1 MSEAAWLQSLRAG
14 RGVCPLFGADAV
26 VARFA
31 EVVSDRSERLV
42 MVPASSQRP
51 LLGTLPMPPDVRTR
65 WLGSAPSSHDAR
77 MIAAGT
83 EHRILPTLPAKMVII
98 DRAIVMTPIDPED
111 PLKGVWQITAK
122 PLVRALVEMYQ
133 RLWGQAAEPARW
145 PGLSARE
152 RAVVTLLAE
161 GRTDQT
167 VAEQL
172 GLSRR
177 TITYTVA
184 DLMERYG
191 ARSRFQLALLLTGA
205 RAGELFDTT
214 MAGVPGHHEGES
226 RGGVPT
232 VASAPDLRELSS
244 RPC

>member
-1 MSEAAWLQSLRAG
+1 MSEVAWLKSLRAG

-31 EVVSDRSERLV
+31 EIVSVKRSERLV
-42 MVPASSQRP
+42 MVPESSQRP
-51 LLGTLPMPPDVRTR
+51 VLGTLPTPPDVRTR
-65 WLGSAPSSHDAR
+65 WLGSTPPGHDVR
-77 MIAAGT
+77 LIAAGS
-83 EHRILPTLPAKMVII
+83 EHRILSALPAKMVII

-133 RLWGQAAEPARW
+133 RLWGRAAEPVRW
-145 PGLSARE
+145 PAGLSARE

-161 GRTDQT
+161 GCTDQT
-167 VAEQL
+167 VAERL

-184 DLMERYG
+184 DLMEKYG
-191 ARSRFQLALLLTGA
+191 ARSRFHLALRLAGGDASDPPRMRPVSGA
-205 RAGELFDTT
+205 TPSDPVDDFG
-214 MAGVPGHHEGES
+214 
-226 RGGVPT
+226 
-232 VASAPDLRELSS
+232 
-244 RPC
+244 

>member
-1 MSEAAWLQSLRAG
+1 M
-14 RGVCPLFGADAV
+14 

-31 EVVSDRSERLV
+31 EVVSVKRSERLV

-51 LLGTLPMPPDVRTR
+51 LLGTLPVPPDVRTR
-65 WLGSAPSSHDAR
+65 WLGAAPSSHDAR
-77 MIAAGT
+77 LIAAGA

-122 PLVRALVEMYQ
+122 PLVGALVETYR
-133 RLWGQAAEPARW
+133 RLWGQAAKPVRWPAR
-145 PGLSARE
+145 LSARE

-161 GRTDQT
+161 GCTDQM
-167 VAEQL
+167 VANQL

-184 DLMERYG
+184 DLMEKYG
-191 ARSRFQLALLLTGA
+191 ARSRFHLALLL
-205 RAGELFDTT
+205 AGDDVGDVFDTT
-214 MAGVPGHHEGES
+214 GVHAGARDHRRTLG
-226 RGGVPT
+226 
-232 VASAPDLRELSS
+232 
-244 RPC
+244 

>member
-1 MSEAAWLQSLRAG
+1 MSDVAWLHSLRAG

-31 EVVSDRSERLV
+31 EIVSVERSERLV

-51 LLGTLPMPPDVRTR
+51 VLGTLPMPPDVRTR
-65 WLGSAPSSHDAR
+65 WLGSAPSGHDAR
-77 MIAAGT
+77 LIAAGA
-83 EHRILPTLPAKMVII
+83 EHRILPTLPAKLVII

-133 RLWGQAAEPARW
+133 RLWGQAAEPVRW
-145 PGLSARE
+145 PAGLSARE
-152 RAVVTLLAE
+152 RAAVTLLAE
-161 GRTDQT
+161 GCTDQM

-184 DLMERYG
+184 DLMEKYG
-191 ARSRFQLALLLTGA
+191 ARSRFQLALLLAAA
-205 RAGELFDTT
+205 RAGDLFDTT
-214 MAGVPGHHEGES
+214 RACAGARDH
-226 RGGVPT
+226 R
-232 VASAPDLRELSS
+232 RILS
-244 RPC
+244 